1 MLDEYKQHVMDR
13 RKQDLPPLPLNAEQ
27 TASLIELLKEQ
38 NRDDRHELLT
48 ILSEQIPAGVD
59 QAAFVKAAFLNDVAT
74 EKLTLESIT
83 PEKAIEL
90 LGTMLGGY
98 NVQALVNLLKGKHA
112 DKAVKSLSKITLIF
126 DAFYDVEELHKAGNN
141 FATQLIKSWAD
152 AEWFTKKNAIPNA
165 IDAVVFRVDGEV
177 NTDDLSPAEEA
188 W

>member
-126 DAFYDVEELHKAGNN
+126 H
-141 FATQLIKSWAD
+141 
-152 AEWFTKKNAIPNA
+152 
-165 IDAVVFRVDGEV
+165 
-177 NTDDLSPAEEA
+177 
-188 W
+188 